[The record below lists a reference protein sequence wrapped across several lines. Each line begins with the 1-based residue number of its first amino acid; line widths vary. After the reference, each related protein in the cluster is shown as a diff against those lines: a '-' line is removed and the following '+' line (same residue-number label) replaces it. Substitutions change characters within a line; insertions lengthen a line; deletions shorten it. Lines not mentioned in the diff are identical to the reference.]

1 MFGNIGD
8 MLKKAQNMKSQIDKV
23 KKELENIEVEGS
35 ASNGACIVRMTADMK
50 VVDVSINET
59 LLSSNKEL
67 IDNAVKVAT
76 NDALAKA
83 KETAAKKLKSVTGG
97 LSDML
102 PGL

>member
-1 MFGNIGD
+1 M
-8 MLKKAQNMKSQIDKV
+8 

>member
-35 ASNGACIVRMTADMK
+35 ASNGAGIVRMTADMK